1 MIKTLDKQ
9 GIERN
14 FLYLIKGIYKNPI
27 VNIILSERLDI
38 FPLIPGM
45 RQGCLLLLL
54 LLNTVL
60 KVLTNAIS
68 NKQINGSKWEMK
80 LSCIYLQITRMY
92 AKIRKS

>member
-1 MIKTLDKQ
+1 MIKKTLNKQ

-27 VNIILSERLDI
+27 VNIILSEKLDI

-54 LLNTVL
+54 LLNIVL

-68 NKQINGSKWEMK
+68 NKQMDPNEK
-80 LSCIYLQITRMY
+80 
-92 AKIRKS
+92 

>member
-1 MIKTLDKQ
+1 MIKKTLNKQ

-14 FLYLIKGIYKNPI
+14 FLYLKKGIYKNPI

-54 LLNTVL
+54 LLNIVL

-68 NKQINGSKWEMK
+68 NKQMDPNEK
-80 LSCIYLQITRMY
+80 
-92 AKIRKS
+92 